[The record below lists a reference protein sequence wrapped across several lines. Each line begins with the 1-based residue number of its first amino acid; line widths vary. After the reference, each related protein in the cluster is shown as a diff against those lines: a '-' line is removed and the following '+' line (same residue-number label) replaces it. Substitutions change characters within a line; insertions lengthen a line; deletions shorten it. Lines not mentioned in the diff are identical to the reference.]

1 MNFSDIR
8 RYNNRIGMYDNN
20 RYDLNNGVFMN
31 REVPV
36 NKDVGFIV
44 LLTFTER
51 GQFIVPG
58 AVVTI
63 YVKSEEKDA
72 PVDSIVTQSYPITL
86 SLPVSHPFGT
96 LVRGPEYYFTTYDIT
111 IDSERFCP
119 VKVNNVRVFP
129 GVTER
134 FDISMIETPSDTSVV
149 PETIIDIPPHRRD
162 ILTGQGFRNIRYNN
176 R

>member
-1 MNFSDIR
+1 MNFNDIS

-31 REVPV
+31 KEIPV
-36 NKDVGFIV
+36 NNDIGFIV

-63 YVKSEEKDA
+63 YARGEGKDA
-72 PVDSIVTQSYPITL
+72 HVDSIMTQSYPITV
-86 SLPVSHPFGT
+86 SLPVSHPLGT

-111 IDSERFCP
+111 IESERFCP

-129 GVTER
+129 GVTEK
-134 FDISMIETPSDTSVV
+134 FDISMIETPSDTSAV
-149 PETIIDIPPHRRD
+149 PETIIDIPSHRRD
-162 ILTGQGFRNIRYNN
+162 ILIGQGFRNIRYNN

>member
-1 MNFSDIR
+1 MNFNDIR
-8 RYNNRIGMYDNN
+8 KYNNRIGMYDNN
-20 RYDLNNGVFMN
+20 RYDLDNGVFMN

-36 NKDVGFIV
+36 NNGVGFIV

-63 YVKSEEKDA
+63 YARREEEEE
-72 PVDSIVTQSYPITL
+72 PIDSIVTQSYPITV
-86 SLPVSHPFGT
+86 SLPVSHPLGS

-111 IDSERFCP
+111 IESARFCP

-129 GVTER
+129 GVTEK
-134 FDISMIETPSDTSVV
+134 FDISMIEAPPDTAVV

-162 ILTGQGFRNIRYNN
+162 ILTGQGFRNIRY